1 MDGIQLLMDGTEIT
15 EHTIITAD
23 IEFFAHWTVVMTAE
37 LNGREYSTV
46 QAAVNAVSANNTPVT
61 ITILANATEA
71 ITVAKNKNITFD
83 LQSYTLSNNGNGAV
97 ITNNGTI
104 RISNGTISSTSTN
117 TSAINNNSTGTII
130 ISGGNI
136 IATGARQAVYNDG
149 GTVQITGN
157 AYLSGSAK
165 ERATVQNLSNG
176 TMTITGG
183 TIISTRQQAV
193 NNVAGTVTIG
203 NKDGNVSTSS
213 PVLQGATYGLTN
225 ANTHTFNYYDGII
238 KGKTGAISGAI
249 SDLEVDYEKEE
260 STEVIDGETYHTA
273 YLVPI
278 EE

>member
-23 IEFFAHWTVVMTAE
+23 ITFFAHWSVVMTAE
-37 LNGREYSTV
+37 LNGREYSTI

-61 ITILANATEA
+61 ITIIADATET

-83 LQSYTLSNNGNGAV
+83 LQSYTLSNNGNDAV
-97 ITNNGTI
+97 ITNNGTV

-136 IATGARQAVYNDG
+136 IATGARQAVYNNG
-149 GTVQITGN
+149 GAVEITGT
-157 AYLSGSAK
+157 AYLSGTAK
-165 ERATVQNLSNG
+165 ERATVHNLANG
-176 TMTITGG
+176 TIIITGG
-183 TIISTRQQAV
+183 TIVSTRQQAV
-193 NNVAGTVTIG
+193 NNVSGTVTIG
-203 NKDGNVSTSS
+203 SKDGNVSTSS
-213 PVLQGATYGLTN
+213 PILQGATYGVTN

-238 KGKTGAISGAI
+238 YGKTGTISGAI
-249 SDLEVDYEKEE
+249 SDLETGYEKDET
-260 STEVIDGETYHTA
+260 TEVIDGETYHKA
-273 YLVPI
+273 QLVP